1 MNQMWILKLDEL
13 IVGML
18 DELKEQDELPS
29 IMNGENCSLGV
40 LYDAFQTGF
49 KNFDWQL
56 DKIMETIWHLLH
68 DSPARRCVYSKAS
81 ENEEF
86 ILGKS
91 LACKF

>member
-1 MNQMWILKLDEL
+1 MDEL

-29 IMNGENCSLGV
+29 IMNGENCSRGV
-40 LYDAFQTGF
+40 LDGAFQTGF
-49 KNFDWQL
+49 MNFDCQL

-68 DSPARRCVYSKAS
+68 DSPARRYVYSKVS

-91 LACKF
+91 LACKFLV